1 MIMIFP
7 MVIPSPQLPI
17 VLLHTNIVSPAQL
30 RVTGPGAG
38 DCGGEGAGSHGPIDT
53 PGWAGPRVRDT
64 VVGCNW
70 CCKQSI
76 GFHNHEE
83 GS

>member
-1 MIMIFP
+1 MIFP

-17 VLLHTNIVSPAQL
+17 VLLHTNIVPPAQL

-53 PGWAGPRVRDT
+53 PGWAGA
-64 VVGCNW
+64 GAGY
-70 CCKQSI
+70 S
-76 GFHNHEE
+76 G
-83 GS
+83 GM

>member
-7 MVIPSPQLPI
+7 MVIPSAQLPI
-17 VLLHTNIVSPAQL
+17 VLLHTNIVPPAQL

-53 PGWAGPRVRDT
+53 PGWAGCECGIQCTMGLDGGFFEV
-64 VVGCNW
+64 
-70 CCKQSI
+70 CCV
-76 GFHNHEE
+76 NT
-83 GS
+83 